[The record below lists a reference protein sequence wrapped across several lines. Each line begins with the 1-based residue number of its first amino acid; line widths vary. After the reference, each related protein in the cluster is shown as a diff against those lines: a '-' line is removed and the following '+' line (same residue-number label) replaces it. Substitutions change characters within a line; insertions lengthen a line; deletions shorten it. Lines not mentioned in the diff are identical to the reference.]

1 MKITAIARED
11 FEEMGLVLK
20 NKLNLEISIDAI
32 PDTYC
37 ICIGRMDA
45 KTGNLESYIKK
56 DSENG
61 DTVEFD
67 KIRNTT
73 ELLEKKHEIFIF
85 DNGGSKKVIDYYVP
99 YDIEESSKNKPT
111 IIDNHVDNEYVS
123 NGYYEAEYEL
133 LLTCDEATRR
143 VVIKHNSVNI
153 PMIKFL
159 EDIKDEVEEVLDNDY
174 DEDNEFA
181 KILDSQD
188 GFYTIAMFDEYG
200 AVYDVEIDYPSAFA
214 AMIVSVRQIKCEFI
228 EKDEQ
233 SHD

>member
-1 MKITAIARED
+1 MKITAVAREN

-37 ICIGRMDA
+37 VCIGRMDT
-45 KTGNLESYIKK
+45 KDGSLESYIKK

-61 DTVEFD
+61 NTIEFD
-67 KIRNTT
+67 KIKNAI
-73 ELLEKKHEIFIF
+73 ELLEKEHEIFIF
-85 DNGGSKKVIDYYVP
+85 DNGESKKIIDYYVP

-111 IIDNHVDNEYVS
+111 IVDNHVDNEYTY
-123 NGYYEAEYEL
+123 GHYEAEYEL

-143 VVIKHNSVNI
+143 IIIKHNSVNI
-153 PMIKFL
+153 PMVEFL
-159 EDIKDEVEEVLDNDY
+159 ESIEDEVEAVLYNDY

-188 GFYTIAMFDEYG
+188 DYYTVAMFDEYG
-200 AVYDVEIDYPSAFA
+200 DVHDVVIDYPEEFVS
-214 AMIVSVRQIKCEFI
+214 MIVSVRQIKCEFI
-228 EKDEQ
+228 ENDE
-233 SHD
+233 

>member
-1 MKITAIARED
+1 MKITAVAREN

-37 ICIGRMDA
+37 VCIGRMDT
-45 KTGNLESYIKK
+45 KDGSLESYIKK

-61 DTVEFD
+61 NTVEFD
-67 KIRNTT
+67 KIKNAI
-73 ELLEKKHEIFIF
+73 ELLEKKHEIFVF
-85 DNGGSKKVIDYYVP
+85 DTCGSKKVIDYYVP
-99 YDIEESSKNKPT
+99 YDIEESSKNRPT
-111 IIDNHVDNEYVS
+111 IVDNHVDNEYVS
-123 NGYYEAEYEL
+123 NGHYKAEYEL

-143 VVIKHNSVNI
+143 IIIKHNSVNI
-153 PMIKFL
+153 PMVEFL
-159 EDIKDEVEEVLDNDY
+159 EDIENEVEDVLDNDY

-188 GFYTIAMFDEYG
+188 GYYTVAMFDEYG
-200 AVYDVEIDYPSAFA
+200 AVYDVEIDHPSDFV

-228 EKDEQ
+228 EKDE
-233 SHD
+233 